1 MRSCSRARAPFQSPQ
16 SRHWIC
22 SDNSLASNPHQIP
35 TLQCFIPKSPE
46 TSPSPGLS
54 RTDPLGRSKEEA
66 AQLFATGQTSGWGHI
81 WKQETSQEQRLMGF
95 WESKFKQCAHGPGVI
110 INQSKSGEYVAVFCS
125 YVCGY
130 SVQTAAACRFPDSPQ
145 PVLAYELKCQLRYFS
160 PLHLYLLSFVLGFI
174 IAFLPSLSLSET
186 LPHAPPCSPS
196 NFPYSGR
203 KRGRRRHPGASRTE
217 GGHGLRWSLEIF

>member
-1 MRSCSRARAPFQSPQ
+1 MSLNSLPTCSFWIFPQITFEIIRRSTGERDTQKSSRESQDPWLSSCPVRILCSRARGAPFQSPQ

-66 AQLFATGQTSGWGHI
+66 AQLFVTRQTSGWGHI

-125 YVCGY
+125 YAFGH
-130 SVQTAAACRFPDSPQ
+130 STKTAATCRFPDCPQ
-145 PVLAYELKCQLRYFS
+145 PVLAYKLKYQLRYFS
-160 PLHLYLLSFVLGFI
+160 PPHLYL
-174 IAFLPSLSLSET
+174 FLLL
-186 LPHAPPCSPS
+186 
-196 NFPYSGR
+196 
-203 KRGRRRHPGASRTE
+203 
-217 GGHGLRWSLEIF
+217 